1 MIRYWCALPFNLNSN
16 VIMQTSYRI
25 YEKLRS
31 QICIFNN
38 PLQFVE
44 IKAVLE
50 GRGFRPKIFG
60 KRRELRRQRLGD
72 RESFALADGQRQT
85 SGYS

>member
-25 YEKLRS
+25 YEKQRS

-50 GRGFRPKIFG
+50 GWGFRPKILG
-60 KRRELRRQRLGD
+60 KVRGPAHPTIYVMRL
-72 RESFALADGQRQT
+72 
-85 SGYS
+85 YSCAPYD

>member
-1 MIRYWCALPFNLNSN
+1 
-16 VIMQTSYRI
+16 MQTSYRI
-25 YEKLRS
+25 YEKQRS

-60 KRRELRRQRLGD
+60 NL
-72 RESFALADGQRQT
+72 S
-85 SGYS
+85 Y

>member
-1 MIRYWCALPFNLNSN
+1 
-16 VIMQTSYRI
+16 MQTSYRI

-60 KRRELRRQRLGD
+60 KELTRATKIPAACFG
-72 RESFALADGQRQT
+72 
-85 SGYS
+85 